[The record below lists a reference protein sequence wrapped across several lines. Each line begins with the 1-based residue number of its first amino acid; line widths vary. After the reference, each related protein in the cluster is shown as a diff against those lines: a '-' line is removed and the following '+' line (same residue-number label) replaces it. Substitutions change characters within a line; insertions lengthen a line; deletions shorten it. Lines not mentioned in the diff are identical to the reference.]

1 MFACHSELLQH
12 LNSVTHRLP
21 IRRTP
26 HDNGD
31 ERRNWLIVGHGADDV
46 RVLRPLQLSATT
58 SKLIGVTERGE
69 SIVLIGFM
77 GSGKSSA
84 GELLE
89 QLTGLPRRDTDEL
102 IASSAGMPITAI
114 FDKYGEEEFRRRET
128 QIVAALPN
136 EASII
141 VTGGGVVLR
150 DENIATLR
158 RLGTIVNLTADEET
172 LFQRVARRETRP
184 LLRSDDPR
192 RTLSELLGARTRLYT
207 AAADFEIDT
216 ASLTRDEVAQAILSR
231 LNSSNAYVR

>member
-1 MFACHSELLQH
+1 MA
-12 LNSVTHRLP
+12 
-21 IRRTP
+21 
-26 HDNGD
+26 
-31 ERRNWLIVGHGADDV
+31 
-46 RVLRPLQLSATT
+46 
-58 SKLIGVTERGE
+58 ERGE

-102 IASSAGMPITAI
+102 VASTSGMPITDI

-128 QIVAALPN
+128 QIVGALPN
-136 EASII
+136 DCGII

-150 DENIATLR
+150 DENVATLR
-158 RLGTIVNLTADEET
+158 RLGTVVSLTADEET
-172 LFQRVARRETRP
+172 LFQRVAPRDTRP

-192 RTLSELLGARTRLYT
+192 RTMSELLRARAPLYT

-216 ASLTRDEVAQAILSR
+216 AALTRDEVAQAILSR
-231 LNSSNAYVR
+231 LKSRDAHVS